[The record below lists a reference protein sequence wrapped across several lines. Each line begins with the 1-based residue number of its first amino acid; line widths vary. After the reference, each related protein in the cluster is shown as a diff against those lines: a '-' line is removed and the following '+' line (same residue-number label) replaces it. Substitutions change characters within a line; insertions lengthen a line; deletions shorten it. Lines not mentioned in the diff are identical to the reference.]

1 MHTQQKII
9 ASTIEKRI
17 AVIPITEA
25 LKADALK
32 IAQTLRQAGLSVEF
46 EIMGRK
52 MSKAL
57 EDADKRK
64 MDFAIIVG
72 ERELKEGAVVL
83 KDLVNRRQNTVLIK
97 DIVEKV
103 KEEKNKN
110 C

>member
-1 MHTQQKII
+1 
-9 ASTIEKRI
+9 
-17 AVIPITEA
+17 
-25 LKADALK
+25 
-32 IAQTLRQAGLSVEF
+32 
-46 EIMGRK
+46 